1 MHFVIVTKQNIQLI
15 EQISDALHQEWASL
29 SPWADTAQIKHRL
42 HERSQAANPQILS
55 CFVDSNV
62 QLLATASTILRELP
76 DIQQATWWLGEVLT
90 VPSARGKRIGT
101 QLIETLYQHYRKST
115 SESLYLY
122 TPDMQGL
129 YRKMGWQDVEQRKV
143 NDELVT
149 IMKR

>member
-1 MHFVIVTKQNIQLI
+1 M
-15 EQISDALHQEWASL
+15 A
-29 SPWADTAQIKHRL
+29 R
-42 HERSQAANPQILS
+42 
-55 CFVDSNV
+55 
-62 QLLATASTILRELP
+62 
-76 DIQQATWWLGEVLT
+76 EVLT